1 MCRMPSIKTLLLA
14 VTCAAGMACAS
25 LGCAPFSSGS
35 ATSYEQARQV
45 LDTPTGPTG
54 SGVRQVSFESEIGK
68 KTREKTLADAIDPSK
83 NFSRAT
89 NSVKSLAGQ
98 GIDEERAKQVY
109 AEADRIFAAAGKL
122 EGNPRRQEFT
132 EAAETYSRAAARWP
146 ESGLEQDAM
155 FMIGESYYFADNY
168 VDAEDAYERLVK
180 KYPSTKHLD
189 RSIGHRYLMAQY
201 WLQRAKDDQEAFY
214 SINATDDS
222 KPWRDTHGHGIRV
235 LDRIRLDDPTS
246 PLADDATLLIANT
259 LFARGK
265 YVEADQYY
273 TDLRRTFPSSEHQ
286 FDAHFLGLKAKL
298 EMYQGPQYSGAPL
311 NEAEELV
318 KQLRRQFPRQTGE
331 KQAIIDRAYA
341 EVRMKKAEREWNDGR
356 YFDYRGEYGS
366 SRHYYELIIRDYPGT
381 PHADMARERLAA
393 IADKPDKPP
402 EQFDWFVKIFDPE
415 ETELP
420 KPDYSNYSG
429 K

>member
-1 MCRMPSIKTLLLA
+1 MQCNHKLFLA
-14 VTCAAGMACAS
+14 VTCAAGIAS
-25 LGCAPFSSGS
+25 SALGCAPFSRYGGY
-35 ATSYEQARQV
+35 TSYEQAQQV
-45 LDTPTGPTG
+45 LD
-54 SGVRQVSFESEIGK
+54 SQAVAAASEVRPVSFESEIGK
-68 KTREKTLADAIDPSK
+68 KTQEKKLIDAIDPSK

-98 GIDEERAKQVY
+98 GVDQERAKQIY
-109 AEADRIFAAAGKL
+109 AEADRIFQAAGQL
-122 EGNPRRQEFT
+122 DGPARQQKFT
-132 EAAETYSRAAARWP
+132 EAAGTYANAAARWP

-155 FMIGESYYFADNY
+155 FMVGESYYFADNY
-168 VDAEDAYERLVK
+168 VDAEEAYEILVK
-180 KYPSTKHLD
+180 KYPSSKHLD

-201 WLQRAKDDQEAFY
+201 WLQRSKDDAEAFY
-214 SINATDDS
+214 SVNMTDDS

-246 PLADDATLLIANT
+246 PLADDATLMIANT

-273 TDLRRTFPSSEHQ
+273 SDLRRTFPSSEHQ

-311 NEAEELV
+311 DDAEQLV
-318 KQLRRQFPRQTGE
+318 TQLRRQFPRQTEE
-331 KQAIIDRAYA
+331 KREVIDRAYA

-366 SRHYYELIIRDYPGT
+366 SRHYYELIIREYPGT
-381 PHADMARERLAA
+381 PHADMARERLAE
-393 IADKPDKPP
+393 IAHQPDKPP
-402 EQFDWFVKIFDPE
+402 SQFDWFVRIFQPE
-415 ETELP
+415 DQALP
-420 KPDYSNYSG
+420 KPDYSNWSE